1 MRAFKIFFLCRVSKK
16 RKRNSVKGFL
26 AEWKRFC
33 YNEDRE
39 TNIIETVSCKRVAL
53 KRKWEMAVCNKMTE
67 NYWKNGN
74 CRALSTRSVRKR
86 FGKIIKKE
94 SNFVGNPK
102 RKGAGSK
109 EINRQ
114 KTSEKEEKGMDKE
127 EVRRTILNGTLEV
140 FNQKGLKFTMDDIAK
155 ELGISKKTIYKV
167 FDDKEKMFLEM
178 VDFLFDQI
186 KVSEEEVMRD
196 KTMTTLEKIRK
207 ILVVMPESYREIDL
221 RKLYELKEKYPAIY
235 HRVEE
240 RLETGWENTIALLEK
255 GMKEGVIRK
264 VPICIVKM
272 MLEAALEQFFQ
283 RDILIANNLN
293 YGEALDHVV
302 DILVDGIATR

>member
-1 MRAFKIFFLCRVSKK
+1 
-16 RKRNSVKGFL
+16 
-26 AEWKRFC
+26 
-33 YNEDRE
+33 
-39 TNIIETVSCKRVAL
+39 
-53 KRKWEMAVCNKMTE
+53 
-67 NYWKNGN
+67 
-74 CRALSTRSVRKR
+74 
-86 FGKIIKKE
+86 
-94 SNFVGNPK
+94 
-102 RKGAGSK
+102 
-109 EINRQ
+109 
-114 KTSEKEEKGMDKE
+114 MDKE

-207 ILVVMPESYREIDL
+207 ILGVMPESYREIDL